1 MQMIQNRRRFLAT
14 LSSAGAAG
22 LMRASNANAQER
34 LETTT
39 VRIAKI
45 AGICIAPQYV
55 ADELLRAEGFTDI
68 RHVPTNAGVEAALS
82 LARGEVDFTAN
93 FAPALMIT
101 IDAGE
106 PITIVEIGRA
116 HV

>member
-1 MQMIQNRRRFLAT
+1 MRMTQNRRRFLTT

-22 LMRASNANAQER
+22 LIGARNLPAQEGL

-39 VRIAKI
+39 VRLAKI
-45 AGICIAPQYV
+45 SGICIAPQYV
-55 ADELLRAEGFTDI
+55 ADELLRTEGFTDI
-68 RHVPTNAGVEAALS
+68 RHLPTEAGVPAALS

-93 FAPALMIT
+93 FAPALMMT

-106 PITIVEIGRA
+106 PITMLAGEHI
-116 HV
+116 